1 MGVAGWRFAQKFDQI
16 DAKIDELGQTN
27 KNFLSVNRPCHIFII
42 IQHSQLSIK
51 QNLGPKIAKTN

>member
-27 KNFLSVNRPCHIFII
+27 KNFLKV
-42 IQHSQLSIK
+42 
-51 QNLGPKIAKTN
+51 